1 MAVVVGA
8 IKQTSISQVMFSER
22 DISIVKGTTVIWE
35 NLDPFDHTV
44 TSESGVFDSGRFS
57 NREKFEFDF
66 SELGTFGYICTIHT
80 NMDGFVTVYEEGSPT
95 PVPTVMGDQK
105 MSPGYSY

>member
-1 MAVVVGA
+1 M
-8 IKQTSISQVMFSER
+8 ISQVMFFER
-22 DISIVKGTTVIWE
+22 DISVVKGTTVIWE

-44 TSESGVFDSGRFS
+44 TSERGVFDSGRFS
-57 NREKFEFDF
+57 SGKKFEFNF
-66 SELGTFGYICTIHT
+66 SELGTFGYICTIHS

-95 PVPTVMGDQK
+95 PVPTVVGDQK